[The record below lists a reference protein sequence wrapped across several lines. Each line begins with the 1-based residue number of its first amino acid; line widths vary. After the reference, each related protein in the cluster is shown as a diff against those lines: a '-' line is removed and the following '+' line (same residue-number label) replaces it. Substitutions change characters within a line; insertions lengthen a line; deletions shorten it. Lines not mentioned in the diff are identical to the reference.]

1 MRVSWNRNHPLPRQ
15 LKQGI
20 LSIHEDPQERRLR
33 FDSRDLMSSTV
44 LYEPATGDVTV
55 NLNGRDGRDQYVGES
70 GVVRKVM
77 PPVTLFA
84 SASIRGTV
92 RVDVKREVD
101 AARQW
106 TFTPGASASHLVRFE
121 FTNEEKRGYLKN
133 SAYFALL
140 YDIRALFATS
150 FPVSA
155 LVSTS

>member
-1 MRVSWNRNHPLPRQ
+1 MAAPLRLNIERSGRYLRVSWNRNHPLPRQ

-70 GVVRKVM
+70 GVARKVM

-133 SAYFALL
+133 
-140 YDIRALFATS
+140 
-150 FPVSA
+150 
-155 LVSTS
+155 